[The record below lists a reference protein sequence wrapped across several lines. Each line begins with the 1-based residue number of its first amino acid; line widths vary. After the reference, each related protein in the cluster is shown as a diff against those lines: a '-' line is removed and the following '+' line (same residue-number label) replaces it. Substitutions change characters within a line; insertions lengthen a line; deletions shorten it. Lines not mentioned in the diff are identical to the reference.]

1 MIFKGAFYLYWAE
14 GTPYYIMG
22 GGGGSV
28 CVGGGAWHIYSTEK
42 TDCQVMLGEKSLS
55 SNCITK

>member
-1 MIFKGAFYLYWAE
+1 MC
-14 GTPYYIMG
+14 
-22 GGGGSV
+22 V
-28 CVGGGAWHIYSTEK
+28 CVGGGGAWHIYSTEK